1 MGQYYKVCNKTK
13 KEYLNPHTF
22 GNGLKL
28 MEFTSDGSGV
38 LQGLSLLLANGNG
51 RGGGDFRHEDEDNLI
66 GSWSGDSITIEGDY
80 ADNTLWD
87 VMSPTRYGENGDEP
101 NPDYVEGW
109 TDISEKVFL
118 LLMKDEYVRQREEEN
133 IKEWGMPTYSETRMK
148 VLTKV
153 FGDGK

>member
-1 MGQYYKVCNKTK
+1 MGQYYKICNKTK

-51 RGGGDFRHEDEDNLI
+51 RGGGDFRHEDKNNLI

-80 ADNTLWD
+80 ADDSLWD
-87 VMSPTRYGENGDEP
+87 VMNPTRHGDDGEEP
-101 NPDYVEGW
+101 NPNYVEGW
-109 TDISEKVFL
+109 KDISKSVLSL
-118 LLMKDEYVRQREEEN
+118 LIQDEYIKDETKQW
-133 IKEWGMPTYSETRMK
+133 IDQWGLPTYNDDRME

-153 FGDGK
+153 FGNGK